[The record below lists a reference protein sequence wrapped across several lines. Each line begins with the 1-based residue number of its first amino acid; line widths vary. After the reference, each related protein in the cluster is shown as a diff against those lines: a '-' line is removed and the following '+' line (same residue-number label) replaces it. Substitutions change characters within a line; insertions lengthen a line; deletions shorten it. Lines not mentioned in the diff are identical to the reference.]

1 MKKAI
6 VSENAPKPIGPYN
19 QAIVKGNQ
27 LFVSGQIAIHPKTG
41 ELQTF
46 ENIED
51 ETKLVLENLK
61 ALVLESG
68 FKMTDIVKCSI
79 FVKNLDHFSKI
90 NAVYAE
96 YFQEIPPARECVEVS
111 KLPKN
116 VNVEISCIA
125 IL

>member
-41 ELQTF
+41 ELQTS

>member
-27 LFVSGQIAIHPKTG
+27 LFVSGQIAIHPRTG

-46 ENIED
+46 ENIEG

>member
-27 LFVSGQIAIHPKTG
+27 LFVSGQIALHPKTG

-68 FKMTDIVKCSI
+68 FNMTDIVKCSI